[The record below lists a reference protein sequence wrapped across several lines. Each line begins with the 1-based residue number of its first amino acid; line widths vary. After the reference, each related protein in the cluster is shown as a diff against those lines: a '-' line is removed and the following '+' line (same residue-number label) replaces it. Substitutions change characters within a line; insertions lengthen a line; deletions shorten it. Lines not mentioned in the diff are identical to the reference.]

1 MIPDIIK
8 FFNGG
13 GIPMFQN
20 SGKIYQ
26 DWQKELARREYEDR
40 YYRGEV
46 NGPIPNYDFENG
58 NTESVFLP
66 YMGFSEQHYNEQKQS
81 KNYGYRNSSDS
92 FYNDDFVYNRL
103 NNSDNT
109 PSQVFEND
117 GKSNIRRMMFY
128 YPKEQGVQND
138 TIIERNGAVF
148 RRHNLSKEDW
158 ERLNTHMDSRRMEAF
173 LK

>member
-20 SGKIYQ
+20 SGKIWSDYQ
-26 DWQKELARREYEDR
+26 KRLAENEYEDR
-40 YYRGEV
+40 YYQGEV
-46 NGPIPNYDFENG
+46 NGPIPNYDFKDR
-58 NTESVFLP
+58 NTNSVFLP
-66 YMGFSEQHYNEQKQS
+66 YFGFPESNYKEQKQS
-81 KNYGYRNSSDS
+81 KDISYRNHSDS

-103 NNSDNT
+103 NHEDTT
-109 PSQVFEND
+109 PAYVFEND
-117 GKSNIRRMMFY
+117 GKSNIQRTMFY
-128 YPKEQGVQND
+128 YPEEQKVQND
-138 TIIERNGAVF
+138 TIIERNGVGF

-158 ERLNTHMDSRRMEAF
+158 ERLNKYMDSRRMEAF